1 MLFSYYAGRRGS
13 ECKGPKRSMA
23 SGFGRAGSLSLDRPL
38 PVPSGRRQGEGEFVT
53 GFTLQT
59 FGFPEIHGDNGPI
72 KLNLRK
78 GLALLIYLAEA
89 KGAVARDVLATLLWP
104 ESPRETAHARLR
116 RMLHRIALAL
126 GQPIFETDRTSVRWS
141 PAIELKVDSHLFES
155 ACDRGAFDEACL
167 CYRGDFLAGFAL
179 ADCAAFDD
187 WAFYHR
193 EALRGRLMHG
203 LERLVRDNNAAG
215 DHFGAAAHAGRLVEL
230 DPLSEVYGRHLIRSL
245 LTAGDRGSAERHHAA
260 LTQRLRDELGVAP
273 EAATEALMEPAT
285 APPVH
290 AAPTTLYVE
299 GAGVHLAYQTYGSG
313 ELDILI
319 MPGFVSHVERVWE
332 HPACRSFLVSLMAL
346 GRVILFDRRG
356 IGLSD
361 RVGSAPSVEVT
372 AEDIGTVLRAAH
384 TRRVVLFGASE
395 CGPACIKF
403 AVDESRHVAGLILFG
418 SLAKGCWAPDYPHA
432 LRADQYDAWRQQLVA
447 EWGGPAGI
455 ETFAPSLS
463 RDPQARAWWAGLL
476 RAASSPGNIWAVL
489 KALRDTDVRYL
500 LPRVSVP
507 TLVLHRRNDHAVR
520 VAAGRDMASHITGA
534 HFVELD
540 GNDHWFFAGA
550 QQPVLEAVKRF
561 VDALPRDRRPTH

>member
-1 MLFSYYAGRRGS
+1 MDDF
-13 ECKGPKRSMA
+13 M
-23 SGFGRAGSLSLDRPL
+23 
-38 PVPSGRRQGEGEFVT
+38 T
-53 GFTLQT
+53 GFSLQT

-89 KGAVARDVLATLLWP
+89 KGAVARDVIATLLWP
-104 ESPRETAHARLR
+104 ESPREIAHARLR
-116 RMLHRIALAL
+116 RMLHRVALAL
-126 GQPIFETDRTSVRWS
+126 GQQIFETDRASVRWS
-141 PAIELKVDSHLFES
+141 PAVELKVDSHLFES
-155 ACDRGAFDEACL
+155 ACDRGDFEEACL
-167 CYRGDFLAGFAL
+167 LYRGDFLAGFSP
-179 ADCAAFDD
+179 ADGPAFDD
-187 WAFYHR
+187 WAFYRR
-193 EALRGRLMHG
+193 EALRGRLMQG
-203 LERLVRDNNAAG
+203 LERLVRDKNAAG
-215 DHFGAAAHAGRLVEL
+215 DHFAAAAHAGRLVEL

-245 LTAGDRGSAERHHAA
+245 LLAGDRSSAERHHAA

-273 EAATEALMEPAT
+273 EAATEALMEPTT
-285 APPVH
+285 APLLH
-290 AAPTTLYVE
+290 AAPTTLYVK

-332 HPACRSFLVSLMAL
+332 HPACRAFMVSLMQL
-346 GRVILFDRRG
+346 GRLILFDRRG

-361 RVGSAPSVEVT
+361 RVGSAPNIDVT

-384 TRRVVLFGASE
+384 SRRVVLFGASE

-403 AVDESRHVAGLILFG
+403 AVDESRLVAGLILFG
-418 SLAKGCWAPDYPHA
+418 SMAKGCWAPDYPHA
-432 LRADQYDAWRQQLVA
+432 LRASQYDAWRQQLVA

-476 RAASSPGNIWAVL
+476 RAASSPGSIWAVL

-500 LPRVSVP
+500 LSQVSVP
-507 TLVLHRRNDHAVR
+507 TLVLHRRNDRAVR
-520 VAAGRDMASHITGA
+520 VAAGRDMAGQITGA
-534 HFVELD
+534 QFVELD

-550 QQPVLEAVKRF
+550 QRPVLEAIKRF
-561 VDALPRDRRPTH
+561 VNALPRERRPTR

>member
-1 MLFSYYAGRRGS
+1 
-13 ECKGPKRSMA
+13 
-23 SGFGRAGSLSLDRPL
+23 
-38 PVPSGRRQGEGEFVT
+38 VT
-53 GFTLQT
+53 AFTLQT
-59 FGFPEIHGDNGPI
+59 LGFPDIHGDNGPI

-126 GQPIFETDRTSVRWS
+126 GQPIFETDRASVRLS
-141 PAIELKVDSHLFES
+141 PTIELKVDSHLFES
-155 ACDRGAFDEACL
+155 ACDRGAFEEACL
-167 CYRGDFLAGFAL
+167 SYRGDFLAGFAL
-179 ADCAAFDD
+179 ADCPAFDD
-187 WAFYHR
+187 WAFYRR

-203 LERLVRDNNAAG
+203 LERLVQDKTATG
-215 DHFGAAAHAGRLVEL
+215 DHFAAAAHAGRLVEL

-245 LTAGDRGSAERHHAA
+245 LLAGDRGSAERHHLA

-273 EAATEALMEPAT
+273 EAATEALMDPAT
-285 APPVH
+285 APLLN

-299 GAGVHLAYQTYGSG
+299 GAGVHLAYQTYGGG

-332 HPACRSFLVSLMAL
+332 HPSCRAFLFSLMAL

-361 RVGSAPSVEVT
+361 RVGSSPSVDVT
-372 AEDIGTVLRAAH
+372 AADIGTVLRAAH

-403 AVDESRHVAGLILFG
+403 AVDESRLVAGLILFG

-432 LRADQYDAWRQQLVA
+432 LRANQYDAWRQQLVA

-455 ETFAPSLS
+455 ETFGPSLS

-476 RAASSPGNIWAVL
+476 RAASSPGSIWAVL
-489 KALRDTDVRYL
+489 KALRDTDVRDL
-500 LPRVSVP
+500 LPRVCVP
-507 TLVLHRRNDHAVR
+507 TLVLHRRNDQAVR
-520 VAAGRDMASHITGA
+520 IAAGRDMASHITGA
-534 HFVELD
+534 QFVELD

-550 QQPVLEAVKRF
+550 QQPLLEAIKRF
-561 VDALPRDRRPTH
+561 VTDLPRDRRPMR